1 MSEDQNRAPRHP
13 RLDRRSVVPWAD
25 DGAAID
31 PAALAPDVTGALAL
45 PLRRAAVQATGIA
58 QARAAGAG
66 VVLAGQ
72 AWLNQLPPAQRPR
85 DFAALPHAFPRALDL
100 DSERLSPDALADY
113 AERHLDAQLAAGATL
128 ATTPAHLLADAGGS
142 GREQELALARAT
154 VVAWRE
160 RQGWRPPPQRADEPP
175 RELHAALAVRP
186 PAAADAE
193 SLLAA
198 YAELEVDGYW
208 LTLVADAP
216 APAPTS
222 RDAWASGASGPW
234 TGGATADGATA
245 GSAAA
250 HSAAPGGARPSGAFD
265 AAPGGAFGAARDGA
279 FGAAPGGAAGGD
291 EAWAAAVAGVAGLA
305 LRLQEATGRPVTV
318 AGAGEVHVALL
329 AGGVAATCVSPT
341 GPGLAFP
348 PRPFDGDGVT
358 GIATPVYHPAIVGHV
373 PPGAAS
379 DEARTAL
386 FATEPCRCGF
396 HVAFEAPRGRRETL
410 GHNRWCLASEA
421 RDVTRL
427 VPALDEIR
435 LGGRLS
441 RAASVRRRL
450 GLAPVPPAWA
460 AAIETARARRARI
473 AAALA

>member
-1 MSEDQNRAPRHP
+1 M
-13 RLDRRSVVPWAD
+13 VPWAD

-31 PAALAPDVTGALAL
+31 PAALAPDVSGALAL
-45 PLRRAAVQATGIA
+45 PLRRAAVQAAGIA
-58 QARAAGAG
+58 QARTAGAG

-100 DSERLSPDALADY
+100 DRERLSPAVLADY

-128 ATTPAHLLADAGGS
+128 ATTPAHLLADAGGP
-142 GREQELALARAT
+142 GREQELELARAT
-154 VVAWRE
+154 VAAWRE
-160 RQGWRPPPQRADEPP
+160 RQGWRPPPQRAGEPP
-175 RELHAALAVRP
+175 RELLAALAVRP
-186 PAAADAE
+186 GAAADAE
-193 SLLAA
+193 SLLTA

-208 LTLVADAP
+208 LTLVAGGGTNA
-216 APAPTS
+216 
-222 RDAWASGASGPW
+222 
-234 TGGATADGATA
+234 GGATGD
-245 GSAAA
+245 
-250 HSAAPGGARPSGAFD
+250 
-265 AAPGGAFGAARDGA
+265 
-279 FGAAPGGAAGGD
+279 D

-318 AGAGEVHVALL
+318 AGAGDVHVALL
-329 AGGVAATCVSPT
+329 AGGVAATCASPT
-341 GPGLAFP
+341 GPALAFP

-373 PPGAAS
+373 PPGPAG
-379 DEARTAL
+379 DEARLAL

-396 HVAFEAPRGRRETL
+396 HIAFEAPRGRRETL
-410 GHNRWCLASEA
+410 GHNRWCLGSEA

-441 RAASVRRRL
+441 RAATVRRRL
-450 GLAPVPPAWA
+450 GLPPVPPAWA